1 MKILFVANRFPY
13 PPFRGDKLK
22 IYNLARIL
30 SERHELHL
38 ATFVQNR
45 SELRHVDD
53 LRKYFK
59 TVNVVYLPKAL
70 SALKC
75 LVHVFSSKPY
85 QIIYFRSKRMHRLI
99 GRLLR
104 EIDIDV
110 IHTQH
115 LRMAQYTAFLPSH
128 RRILDLPDAYS
139 LYWARRSR
147 LSGNPVMKWFN
158 QFEYGK
164 VVRYEK
170 IITKYDLNLVCSVE
184 DQEFL
189 AAEHGRTNIRVLPNG
204 VDLDGFRSQNHD
216 YSIGDKIIFTGNM
229 DYFPNIDAAAYF
241 VRELLPAIRRKHPD
255 IQVYIAGQ
263 RPVKKVRALAS
274 ANVHV
279 TGFVE
284 DLARLYND
292 CAVAVS
298 PIRYGAG
305 TLNKVLEPMA
315 LGVPVVS
322 TEVGFRGLGTASG
335 EGVILA
341 ENKERFVEAV
351 CSLLEDAALR
361 ERVGTRGR
369 QVVFER
375 FGWTD
380 VAALLEKYFRETAG
394 PMQGSGFVRGGTSG
408 PPVRVL

>member
-1 MKILFVANRFPY
+1 LKILFVANRFPY

-22 IYNLARIL
+22 IYNLARLL
-30 SERHELHL
+30 SEHHELHL

-45 SELRHVDD
+45 RELRHMDA

-70 SALKC
+70 SVLKC
-75 LVHVFSSKPY
+75 LLNLFSGKPY
-85 QIIYFRSKRMHRLI
+85 QIIYFRSKRMHTLI

-104 EIDIDV
+104 DIDIDV

-115 LRMAQYTAFLPSH
+115 LRMAQYTAFVASH
-128 RRILDLPDAYS
+128 PRILDLPDAYS
-139 LYWARRSR
+139 LYWARRSK
-147 LSGNPVMKWFN
+147 LSGNPIMKWFN

-164 VVRYEK
+164 VVRYEE
-170 IITKYDLNLVCSVE
+170 IISKFDLNLVCSVE

-189 AAEHGRTNIRVLPNG
+189 AAEHGCTNIRVLPNG
-204 VDLDGFRSQNHD
+204 VDLDGFKSHRHD
-216 YSIGDKIIFTGNM
+216 YSINNKIIFTGNM
-229 DYFPNIDAAAYF
+229 DYFPNIDAAVFF
-241 VRELLPAIRRKHPD
+241 VRKLLPAIREKHPNV
-255 IQVYIAGQ
+255 QVFIAGQ

-274 ANVHV
+274 TNVHV

-292 CAVAVS
+292 CALAVS

-322 TEVGFRGLGTASG
+322 SEVGFRGLGISSG
-335 EGVILA
+335 EGAILA
-341 ENKERFVEAV
+341 ESKERFVEAV
-351 CSLLEDAALR
+351 CSLLDNPSLR
-361 ERVGTRGR
+361 MRVGTRGR
-369 QVVFER
+369 QIVFER
-375 FGWTD
+375 FGWKV
-380 VAALLEKYFRETAG
+380 VAALLDRYFGE
-394 PMQGSGFVRGGTSG
+394 TSG
-408 PPVRVL
+408 TVGQPTVAVSRTE